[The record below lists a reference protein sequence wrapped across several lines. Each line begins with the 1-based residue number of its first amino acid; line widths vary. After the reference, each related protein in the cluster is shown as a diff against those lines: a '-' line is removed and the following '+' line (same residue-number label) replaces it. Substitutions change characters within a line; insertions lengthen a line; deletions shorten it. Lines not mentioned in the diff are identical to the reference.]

1 MAELLTDVLYL
12 TREDWDADP
21 SLPRQGYTTDRN
33 GADIYLRKTDVPLHH
48 SVSVDNDPTPE
59 IWETLDEIKAK
70 CRHMQVVRP
79 DLGNDWP
86 YNHGGFLM
94 PGGVLCVA
102 EGRGYNRTGAH
113 TRGFNTVGWGFV
125 LMGNFEAAPFVN
137 IDPWIPAINRY
148 FAHVKR
154 TELPNL
160 VVIKTHRSYGH
171 ATLCPGRDVISRI
184 HQFSLEEDMN
194 AAELLKSY
202 ENQVQAVK
210 GVAQLSLRMFEHAC
224 GGAKLTFQEES
235 QLIYLGAAVKA
246 KRD

>member
-12 TREDWDADP
+12 TREDWGADP
-21 SLPRQGYTTDRN
+21 NLPRQGYTEDRN

-113 TRGFNTVGWGFV
+113 TRGFNTIGWGFV

-137 IDPWIPAINRY
+137 IDPWMPAINRY

-160 VVIKTHRSYGH
+160 VVIKTHRSYSQ
-171 ATLCPGRDVISRI
+171 TLCPGRDIISRI
-184 HQFSLEEDMN
+184 HQFSLEEDMSQELEN
-194 AAELLKSY
+194 RMKQSSVLALVAAKAL
-202 ENQVQAVK
+202 A
-210 GVAQLSLRMFEHAC
+210 
-224 GGAKLTFQEES
+224 GAKITNGE
-235 QLIYLGAAVKA
+235 KA
-246 KRD
+246 YAIGVLNALSVTD